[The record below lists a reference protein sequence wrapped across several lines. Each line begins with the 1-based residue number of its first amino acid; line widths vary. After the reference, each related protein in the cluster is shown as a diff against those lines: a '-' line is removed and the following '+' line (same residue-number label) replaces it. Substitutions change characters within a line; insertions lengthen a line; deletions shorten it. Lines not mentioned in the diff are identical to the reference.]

1 MPVLRCHLVQVK
13 ILENHQNGKDTHLRG
28 LQIFAME
35 GGKEGGVV
43 REVVVAEGGGMGG
56 RGRER
61 EVRLG
66 GSVWD
71 EEVVLR

>member
-1 MPVLRCHLVQVK
+1 M
-13 ILENHQNGKDTHLRG
+13 ENHQNGKDTHLRG

-35 GGKEGGVV
+35 GG
-43 REVVVAEGGGMGG
+43 REVKEVRVERGGEGE
-56 RGRER
+56 RQRER
-61 EVRLG
+61 EVRGLG

>member
-1 MPVLRCHLVQVK
+1 M
-13 ILENHQNGKDTHLRG
+13 ENHQNGKDTHLRG

-43 REVVVAEGGGMGG
+43 REVVVGEGGVRE
-56 RGRER
+56 RGERER